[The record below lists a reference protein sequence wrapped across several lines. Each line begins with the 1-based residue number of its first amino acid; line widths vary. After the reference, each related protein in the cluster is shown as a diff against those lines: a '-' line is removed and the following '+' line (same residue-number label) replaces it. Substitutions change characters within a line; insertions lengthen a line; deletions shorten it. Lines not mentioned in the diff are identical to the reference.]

1 MLPVLVVLAACS
13 GENTTAPEGTP
24 AEATVDTVQN
34 DRGLTPVMLWVNPS
48 SLTIETNQLIQ
59 FRAHGRTDAGDS
71 VGAAVTWRASGGT
84 ILPDGRFSAPAI
96 GTFTVIARSRVR
108 DQVQEDTSL
117 VRVVRRQ
124 SRVTTIEVTPGTA
137 SLTPGLT
144 QSFTAIGHL
153 KGGSTVPIGV
163 TWSSTGGSI
172 DAGGAY
178 VAGDTAGTYRVV
190 ATNTAGTLSD
200 TAVVTISA
208 PPSPPPPPPPPPEPT
223 PPPAPVLERVTLL
236 PANVTLAPSAS
247 KQFSAYGRTT
257 TGDSVSVPV
266 TFTAAGGTITPGGL
280 FTAGSSYGTFRVIAK
295 SGALADTSAVTIT
308 VPLGSNTPG
317 GTPFG
322 PFNAW
327 SGLSLQPN
335 TEEFT
340 LGLNSVSASQVID
353 RITAARA
360 KGVKMILAMTGGDHD
375 AYKSVINGV
384 YQFDMAKWKAK
395 MDTYN
400 TPAIKSAVA
409 GAVSDGTIMG
419 NIVMDEPQNTSPDN
433 TWGPA
438 GTLNKARVD
447 SMAEYVRAI
456 FPTMLI
462 GVTQDYSVWPDQSY
476 KKLDFTISQ
485 YRWSKGEINAY
496 RDGALALSA
505 RDGHAIIF
513 SLNILDGGFRISGCP
528 IPETG
533 GVGTS
538 GLNCRMTPQ
547 QVRDYARILG
557 PAGCSLLMWR
567 YDADYMASRENQ
579 AAFQDVLS
587 MLSSVP
593 QKSCRRR

>member
-1 MLPVLVVLAACS
+1 
-13 GENTTAPEGTP
+13 
-24 AEATVDTVQN
+24 
-34 DRGLTPVMLWVNPS
+34 MLWVNPS

-84 ILPDGRFSAPAI
+84 ILPDGRFSAAAI
-96 GTFTVIARSRVR
+96 GTFTVIARNRVR

-124 SRVTTIEVTPGTA
+124 SRVTTIEVTPGST

-144 QSFTAIGHL
+144 QAFTAIGHM

-172 DAGGAY
+172 DAGGTY

-208 PPSPPPPPPPPPEPT
+208 PPSPPPPPPPPPPGPT
-223 PPPAPVLERVTLL
+223 PPPAPVLERVTLF
-236 PANVTLAPSAS
+236 PASVTLAPSAS

-280 FTAGSSYGTFRVIAK
+280 FTAGSNYGTFRVIAK

-317 GTPFG
+317 GLPFG

-340 LGLNSVSASQVID
+340 LGLNSVSASQIID
-353 RITAARA
+353 RITTARA
-360 KGVKMILAMTGGDHD
+360 KGVKMLLAMTGGDHD

-409 GAVSDGTIMG
+409 GAVSDGTVMG

-528 IPETG
+528 VPETG

-547 QVRDYARILG
+547 QVRDYARVL
-557 PAGCSLLMWR
+557 ATGCALLMWR